1 MAEAGVAPSRKTTVM
16 LQRRIMSRPA
26 THGSAATAAS
36 RPLAVWLAGTI
47 RLDDYLAMTER
58 LAGEVAEGRGRNPTL
73 VICELEPCI
82 TIGRVG
88 SRADVRLSDD
98 DLRARRLAV
107 RFTGRGGGAV
117 LHGPGQVVVA
127 WSAALA
133 DLGLE
138 KHDVGGFVERFLGG
152 LAAALAAVRC
162 GSGTLLPAAHGIAG
176 RSGLLAAVGLA
187 VRRGVA
193 CHGAVLNVCPSLDL
207 FQRVDTIPA
216 RLRAGGGHATST
228 MGSIEADVQ
237 RRVRLQDVRTALVQ
251 GLADA
256 FAFPRT
262 HVNAGFPIR
271 FPAPSSQSEVIS
283 RVG

>member
-1 MAEAGVAPSRKTTVM
+1 MPGTERIAEEEAHSASR
-16 LQRRIMSRPA
+16 
-26 THGSAATAAS
+26 

-58 LAGEVAEGRGRNPTL
+58 LAGDVADPHGRNPTL
-73 VICELEPCI
+73 VVCELEPCI
-82 TIGRVG
+82 TIGRTG

-98 DLRARRLAV
+98 DLRARRLGI

-117 LHGPGQVVVA
+117 VHGPGQVVVA
-127 WSAALA
+127 FAATLP
-133 DLGLE
+133 DLGLAE
-138 KHDVGGFVERFLGG
+138 HDVGGFLERFLRG
-152 LAAALAAVRC
+152 LAAAVASVRC
-162 GSGTLLPAAHGIAG
+162 GSGTVVPGVHGIVG

-187 VRRGVA
+187 FRRGVA
-193 CHGAVLNVCPSLDL
+193 CHGAAINVCPPLDL
-207 FQRVDTIPA
+207 FHRVDTIPS
-216 RLRAGGGHATST
+216 RLRPSGIDVPST

-256 FAFPRT
+256 FDFPRT

-271 FPAPSSQSEVIS
+271 FQSPPNQPEVVS

>member
-1 MAEAGVAPSRKTTVM
+1 MPATDRFAEEQPHSASRK
-16 LQRRIMSRPA
+16 
-26 THGSAATAAS
+26 
-36 RPLAVWLAGTI
+36 PLAVWLAGTI

-58 LAGEVAEGRGRNPTL
+58 LAGDVADPRGRNPTL
-73 VICELEPCI
+73 VVCELEPCI
-82 TIGRVG
+82 TIGRMG
-88 SRADVRLSDD
+88 SRTDVRLSDD
-98 DLRARRLAV
+98 DLRTRRLGI

-117 LHGPGQVVVA
+117 VHGPGQVVIA
-127 WSAALA
+127 FAATLS
-133 DLGLE
+133 DLGLAE
-138 KHDVGGFVERFLGG
+138 HDLGGFLERFLRG
-152 LAAALAAVRC
+152 LAAAVASVRC
-162 GSGTLLPAAHGIAG
+162 GSGTVVPGVHGIVG

-187 VRRGVA
+187 FRRGVA
-193 CHGAVLNVCPSLDL
+193 CHGAVLNVCPPLDL

-216 RLRAGGGHATST
+216 RVQPVGLGVPST

-256 FAFPRT
+256 FDFPRT

-271 FPAPSSQSEVIS
+271 FQSPPSQPEVIN

>member
-1 MAEAGVAPSRKTTVM
+1 M
-16 LQRRIMSRPA
+16 PA
-26 THGSAATAAS
+26 TDQSSAAPLATL
-36 RPLAVWLAGTI
+36 RKPLAVWLAGTI
-47 RLDDYLAMTER
+47 RLDDYLALTER

-73 VICELEPCI
+73 VVCELEPCI
-82 TIGRVG
+82 TIGRAG

-117 LHGPGQVVVA
+117 PHGPGQVVVA

-133 DLGLE
+133 DLGLAE
-138 KHDVGGFVERFLGG
+138 RDVGGLVARFLGG

-162 GSGTLLPAAHGIAG
+162 GSATVLPAAHGIAG

-193 CHGAVLNVCPSLDL
+193 CHGAVLNVCPSLDV

-216 RLRAGGGHATST
+216 RLRPTACGASST

-237 RRVRLQDVRTALVQ
+237 RRVRLQDVRTAVVQ
-251 GLADA
+251 GLTEA
-256 FAFPRT
+256 FAFPRI

-271 FPAPSSQSEVIS
+271 FPAPPSQPEVIS